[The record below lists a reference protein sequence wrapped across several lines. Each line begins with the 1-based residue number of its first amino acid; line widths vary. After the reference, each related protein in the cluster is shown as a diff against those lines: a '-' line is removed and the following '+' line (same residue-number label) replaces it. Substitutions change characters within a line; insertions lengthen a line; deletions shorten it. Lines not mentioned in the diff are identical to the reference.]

1 MSRAGRTKQCRA
13 VYRRFR
19 RINNRF
25 NSDAVLETAR
35 SRGFECLVWAFDN
48 AERVKKRP
56 PPRSDA
62 LQQAM
67 IELKS
72 ITGKG

>member
-1 MSRAGRTKQCRA
+1 VSCRISPFPQNKQPL
-13 VYRRFR
+13 FD
-19 RINNRF
+19 
-25 NSDAVLETAR
+25 SDAVLETAR